1 MPGIRESLKIILLL
15 VLGFLSTAPAVA
27 GAPANPSLW
36 HVHGSRGDAYLLG
49 SIHILP
55 PGVHWRSP
63 EVASAIDRSDVFVFE
78 VPQDAKA
85 IAQLQGLMAEHGYLP
100 EGQSLRASLH
110 PDAQRDFDTAL
121 VTAGLPLASIDRDR
135 PWLAGLQLMFAQTI
149 RQKFDP
155 SNGVDAVLMV
165 EVGRNKKQMRYLET
179 IPQQFALLAPD
190 DRTLEM
196 EEFESGLKDLRDV
209 TAEIQPLVD
218 AWSSGDQKQLNTL
231 INGDLDDFPTA
242 RKVLLDD
249 RNRAWVPKI
258 TAMLREKHTFFITVG
273 AGHLT
278 GPKGVPALLRAAGYK
293 VDGP

>member
-1 MPGIRESLKIILLL
+1 MRDGLKTALLL
-15 VLGFLSTAPAVA
+15 VLGLLFTAPALGDTTA
-27 GAPANPSLW
+27 TPSLW
-36 HVHGSRGDAYLLG
+36 HVHGARGDAYLLG

-55 PGVHWRSP
+55 PGVNWRSP
-63 EVASAIDRSDVFVFE
+63 EIARAIDHSDVFVFE

-100 EGQSLRASLH
+100 DGQSLRASLH
-110 PDAQRDFDTAL
+110 PEAQRDFDTAL
-121 VTAGLPLASIDRDR
+121 AAAGLPLAAIDRDR

-155 SNGVDAVLMV
+155 GNGVDAILMA
-165 EVGRNKKQMRYLET
+165 EAGQNKKHMQYLET

-218 AWSSGDQKQLNTL
+218 AWSRGDQKQLDTL
-231 INGDLDDFPTA
+231 INGDMDDFPAA

-249 RNRAWVPKI
+249 RNQAWLPKI

-278 GPKGVPALLRAAGYK
+278 GPKGVPALLRAAGYTL
-293 VDGP
+293 DGP

>member
-1 MPGIRESLKIILLL
+1 MPGIREYLKIALLL
-15 VLGFLSTAPAVA
+15 GLLSATPATA
-27 GAPANPSLW
+27 GTTANPSLW
-36 HVHGSRGDAYLLG
+36 HVHGPRGDAYLLG

-55 PGVHWRSP
+55 PDVNWRSP
-63 EVASAIDRSDVFVFE
+63 EVTSAIDRSEVFVFE

-100 EGQSLRASLH
+100 HGQSLRASLH

-121 VTAGLPLASIDRDR
+121 AAAGLTLAAIDRDR

-155 SNGVDAVLMV
+155 SNGVDTVLMA
-165 EVGRNKKQMRYLET
+165 EAGRNKKQMRYLET

-190 DRTLEM
+190 DHTLEM

-218 AWSSGDQKQLNTL
+218 AWSSGDQKQLDTL
-231 INGDLDDFPTA
+231 VNGDLDDFPAA

-249 RNRAWVPKI
+249 RNQAWVPKI

-278 GPKGVPALLRAAGYK
+278 GPKGVPALLRAAGYT